1 MKPNVKK
8 LLISIAIPLLV
19 GGIAGLLTRTGTQT
33 YATMAK
39 PPLSPP
45 AILFPI
51 VWTILYTLM
60 GVSSYLIRTKAN
72 DSPAS
77 AQAQNLYFYQLVVN
91 FLWSFFFFS
100 FQWYFFS
107 FLWILLLWGLVV
119 AMIKAFSSI
128 SKVAAYINV
137 PYLIWLTF
145 AAYLN
150 LGVWWLNR

>member
-8 LLISIAIPLLV
+8 LLICIAIPLLV
-19 GGIAGLLTRTGTQT
+19 GGIAGLLTRPGTQA
-33 YATMAK
+33 YATMVK

-51 VWTILYTLM
+51 VWTILYILM
-60 GVSSYLIRTKAN
+60 GISSYLIWTKAD
-72 DSPAS
+72 DSPTTTRAK
-77 AQAQNLYFYQLVVN
+77 NLYFYQLVAN

-107 FLWILLLWGLVV
+107 FIWILLLWGLVV
-119 AMIKAFSSI
+119 AMIKAFSRI
-128 SKVAAYINV
+128 SKVVAYINI
-137 PYLIWLTF
+137 PYLIWLIF

-150 LGVWWLNR
+150 LGVWRLNR